1 MKLKLKGKMNALI
14 ISLLI
19 ILSTSIFVIVFIQV
33 HSIII
38 KNLNSSLNS
47 YVKLSYELLDNKYPG
62 EWKVDGDNLYKGT
75 KLINNDTE
83 FVDAVKEATN
93 SPATVFLN
101 DTRVSTNVIDNGK
114 RAVGTKVSAAVAD
127 SVLKQGKEYRGEA
140 MVLNSTYQAQYTPI
154 KDSSNK
160 VIGILFLGVEKKVI
174 TSEIN
179 SLVLTIVVLSLIF
192 VILSFILSTF
202 FINPIV
208 KNVKKIL
215 GSLRKISEGDL
226 TETCVVSSTD
236 EIRDISDEL
245 NNMRINI
252 AELVSNIKVS
262 SIDLKKNS
270 DSLASVSH
278 EMSTS
283 SEEVSRAIQDVAIG
297 SGSQAEDLIEVS
309 GILNHFSEEIEA
321 IAKSI
326 KDIDAS
332 SKSISSMT
340 DISSNDMKQ
349 LIESIENM
357 STTFNNF
364 MEKLIHLGQNI
375 GKITDITSLINS
387 VAEQTNLLALN
398 AAIEAARAG
407 EAGRGFSVVAEEIRK
422 LAEQAK
428 NSSQDINTLITN
440 ISADNAVIIQSSEG
454 MNAEI
459 KKQMGIIDSTIK
471 SFKDIIVSL
480 DQVAPKIDAV
490 NSGAV
495 TINAE
500 KETIIG
506 RIEALSSVSEEV
518 SASSEEISAS
528 SEEMSAS
535 AQEVSAMAQTLNSMT
550 GNMMAQVNK
559 FKLEK

>member
-1 MKLKLKGKMNALI
+1 MNALI

-62 EWKVDGDNLYKGT
+62 EWKIDGDKLYKGT

-192 VILSFILSTF
+192 VVLSFILSTF

-283 SEEVSRAIQDVAIG
+283 SEEVSKAIQDVAIG

>member
-62 EWKVDGDNLYKGT
+62 EWKIDGDKLYKGT

-192 VILSFILSTF
+192 VVLSFILSTF

-283 SEEVSRAIQDVAIG
+283 SEEVSKAIQDVAIG

>member
-62 EWKVDGDNLYKGT
+62 EWKIDGDKLYKGT

-440 ISADNAVIIQSSEG
+440 ISADNDVIIQSSEG

>member
-1 MKLKLKGKMNALI
+1 MNALI

-62 EWKVDGDNLYKGT
+62 EWKIDGDKLYKGT

-440 ISADNAVIIQSSEG
+440 ISADNDVIIQSSEG